1 VECAVNLTFLA
12 FVGLVLVRQKLSSL
26 GNGKRKNQSQF
37 PKNSALRKLVFTNPI
52 DELIYVTDR
61 FFPSS
66 PSPCCFLGAVTIK
79 RVNFSPVPF

>member
-1 VECAVNLTFLA
+1 MECAVNLTFLA

-37 PKNSALRKLVFTNPI
+37 PKNSGLRKLVFTNLI
-52 DELIYVTDR
+52 DELIVTDR
-61 FFPSS
+61 FFPS